1 RSIKDSRKRNHV
13 IRNWITYRKKLLEIG
28 REKSDYC
35 WNKIP
40 KDDKNLLENQ
50 KRMINSIMEREIKSI
65 VLDKVLIKENN
76 EDKLITDEEKIK
88 DIVNDHFQNIAGSTN
103 QPKILSEY
111 WAKFYFPQDEINDKI
126 YKDLMV
132 EPTNDE
138 LNEALN
144 KLSNN
149 KASGPT

>member
-1 RSIKDSRKRNHV
+1 
-13 IRNWITYRKKLLEIG
+13 
-28 REKSDYC
+28 
-35 WNKIP
+35 
-40 KDDKNLLENQ
+40 
-50 KRMINSIMEREIKSI
+50 MINSIMEREIKSI

-103 QPKILSEY
+103 QRKILSEY
-111 WAKFYFPQDEINDKI
+111 WAKFYFLQDEINDII

-132 EPTNDE
+132 EPTNNE

-149 KASGPT
+149 KASGPTEIPLEWKYANVYPIPKPKSWVVN